1 MILYHIPCYN
11 FNLHY
16 NFIFLF
22 IIPCYRW
29 VLKSLEEMCPDR
41 KLSSIQC
48 IFGDGLIDDSIKI
61 GKYLQAIILDDSF
74 HLFIAT
80 NSVWSIDFRHNFP
93 YIQMYLKVML
103 YAKNE
108 EEFDTAFDAAYRAL
122 RGKNDHMQYLEKIV
136 TIGIDFRNILLIK

>member
-1 MILYHIPCYN
+1 
-11 FNLHY
+11 
-16 NFIFLF
+16 
-22 IIPCYRW
+22 
-29 VLKSLEEMCPDR
+29 LEEMCPDR

-48 IFGDGLIDDSIKI
+48 IFGDGFIDDSIKI
-61 GKYLQAIILDDSF
+61 GTDLQAIILADSF

-122 RGKNDHMQYLEKIV
+122 RGNNDHMQYLAKIHDNRDRFSKYFVDKV
-136 TIGIDFRNILLIK
+136 TGSMSRHGRSHSEQNHSSIVVRIGNKCVPTF